1 MRRYCFQNI
10 ILKNYLFFNFRTTGY
25 AVQRF
30 IEMPTYTEVN
40 PGEDALLK
48 CRISDKRGV
57 CSWQKDNKPVGIY
70 RGKYE
75 WANENSPVGGD
86 CSLWVRAATLQL
98 DDGQWQCQVT
108 ASNYDVQDAL
118 SSPPAAL
125 AVRVPPQSPRIL
137 FNGTHVMP
145 GQNITVP
152 AGSRATVVCEARY
165 GNPPAYIE
173 WYLEKERLTAWSQT
187 NASEVERPRV
197 WAARSVLEL
206 GATRSAHGRQ
216 LACRAHHPSYP
227 SPYYR
232 DSYTML
238 DVTFVPVV
246 SIFGGDA
253 STLANLEEGSSALT
267 LECRADG
274 NPNPY
279 VWWTKNGQIIAT
291 NGPKLI
297 LAPVHRNHS
306 GIYGCQARNSLGVS
320 DSVKIEIDVK
330 YPPRVT
336 WVGPDTV
343 VEANLFSQVTLEC
356 KAEGNPTPSY
366 QWYHNPSPS
375 ARINSIQ
382 DDAYPVSSTPQL
394 HLYNVSYTQHGRY
407 TCVAINQIGLQDRTH
422 QSEAITLNVLG
433 PPVGAESGTAHAWS
447 GGESRLH
454 TTVCADPPP
463 RRAYWSWGSLR
474 LDVPS
479 TIGRYRAQE
488 PSMDGGCYRYTLLI
502 SNTGTADARVYV
514 LHVENERGG
523 STHAVSLTVH
533 ETAHVAPLIAAA
545 LVIAALLVIVL
556 CLIIRCRRRRESVEY
571 KTEDL
576 DSEKTVLPAD
586 AVYSP
591 RDTATRAAPSQ
602 VPSSGPRGQ
611 MTPTGGAMGS
621 SGAVLSSLERE
632 AKENVYAVLDP
643 HIQYEITINKH
654 GEPPKYLSLSKPITH
669 QRTHAFDP
677 KNIAANE
684 INNNEFVNKFSTFKT
699 GPPKVRRSNKSN
711 GRRNYDRNYISKT
724 NNDVEYSKDPNFGMP
739 RGFNNNVDMNAQTTR
754 HNEIRSSK
762 HSRKFETNGFRRNHD
777 YSLNRVENQRSDTK
791 RASNR
796 SWRYEEAKIKV
807 DKDDKKQSSDD
818 DNKKETI
825 ENDYKPRPGKVKE
838 IASKFNRHSMENLQ
852 PQKFKKERP
861 KPLQSYGYQAYLDHV
876 FPDAVEI

>member
-1 MRRYCFQNI
+1 MGKMSCNWIVKTMF
-10 ILKNYLFFNFRTTGY
+10 LFLAVKVD

-30 IEMPTYTEVN
+30 VELPTYTEVN

-48 CRISDKRGV
+48 CRISDKKGV

-75 WANENSPVGGD
+75 WANEDSPVGGD

-125 AVRVPPQSPRIL
+125 AVRVPPQTPRIL
-137 FNGTHVMP
+137 FNGSHVMP

-173 WYLEKERLTAWSQT
+173 WYLEKERLSAWSQT

-246 SIFGGDA
+246 SIFGADA
-253 STLANLEEGSSALT
+253 SSLASLEEGNSALT

-274 NPNPY
+274 NPSPY
-279 VWWTKNGQIIAT
+279 VWWTKDGQVIPT

-297 LAPVHRNHS
+297 RAPVTRNHS
-306 GIYGCQARNSLGVS
+306 GIYGCQARNSLGTS
-320 DSVKIEIDVK
+320 DSVKIEIDIK

-356 KAEGNPTPSY
+356 KAEGNPPPNY
-366 QWYHNPSPS
+366 QWYHNPDPS
-375 ARINSIQ
+375 IHALPE
-382 DDAYPVSSTPQL
+382 DGYPVSATPQL
-394 HLYNVSYTQHGRY
+394 LLHNVSYNQHGRY
-407 TCVAINQIGLQDRTH
+407 TCIALNQIGLEERSH

-433 PPVGAESGTAHAWS
+433 PPVGADSGTAHAWS
-447 GGESRLH
+447 GADARVQA
-454 TTVCADPPP
+454 TVCADPPP
-463 RRAYWSWGSLR
+463 RRAAWLWGSLR

-479 TIGRYRAQE
+479 HIGRYKAEE
-488 PSMDGGCYRYTLLI
+488 PASVNGCYRYTLLV
-502 SNTGTADARVYV
+502 SSTGIADARVYV
-514 LHVENERGG
+514 LHVENERGF
-523 STHAVSLTVH
+523 SSHRVSLTVH

-556 CLIIRCRRRRESVEY
+556 CLIVRCRRRRESVEY
-571 KTEDL
+571 KTDEL
-576 DSEKTVLPAD
+576 DSEKAVLPAD

-591 RDTATRAAPSQ
+591 REPRTLPSAMRGSVAGVRDSSGMLGHMAPGHGPPGQGHAPGQGHGPHGQGHGPHGKGAPTQGPLGDGARYSPAALQVRRAAL
-602 VPSSGPRGQ
+602 V
-611 MTPTGGAMGS
+611 
-621 SGAVLSSLERE
+621 
-632 AKENVYAVLDP
+632 
-643 HIQYEITINKH
+643 
-654 GEPPKYLSLSKPITH
+654 
-669 QRTHAFDP
+669 
-677 KNIAANE
+677 
-684 INNNEFVNKFSTFKT
+684 
-699 GPPKVRRSNKSN
+699 
-711 GRRNYDRNYISKT
+711 
-724 NNDVEYSKDPNFGMP
+724 
-739 RGFNNNVDMNAQTTR
+739 
-754 HNEIRSSK
+754 
-762 HSRKFETNGFRRNHD
+762 
-777 YSLNRVENQRSDTK
+777 
-791 RASNR
+791 
-796 SWRYEEAKIKV
+796 
-807 DKDDKKQSSDD
+807 
-818 DNKKETI
+818 
-825 ENDYKPRPGKVKE
+825 
-838 IASKFNRHSMENLQ
+838 LQ
-852 PQKFKKERP
+852 PP
-861 KPLQSYGYQAYLDHV
+861 TTV
-876 FPDAVEI
+876 

>member
-1 MRRYCFQNI
+1 MKMRWDF
-10 ILKNYLFFNFRTTGY
+10 LLHLFIFFVFATCVD

-48 CRISDKRGV
+48 CRISDKKGV

-137 FNGTHVMP
+137 FNGSHVMP

-152 AGSRATVVCEARY
+152 AGNRATVVCEARY

-246 SIFGGDA
+246 SIIGGDA

-267 LECRADG
+267 LECKADG
-274 NPNPY
+274 NPSPY
-279 VWWTKNGQIIAT
+279 VWWTKNGQVIAT
-291 NGPKLI
+291 NGAKLI
-297 LAPVHRNHS
+297 LAPVARNHS
-306 GIYGCQARNSLGVS
+306 GIYGCQARNSLGTS

-336 WVGPDTV
+336 WIGPDTV
-343 VEANLFSQVTLEC
+343 VEANLFSQVTLDC
-356 KAEGNPTPSY
+356 KAEGNPPPSY
-366 QWYHNPSPS
+366 TWYHTSASS
-375 ARINSIQ
+375 ARINSLQ
-382 DDAYPVSSTPQL
+382 DGSYPISMTPQL
-394 HLYNVSYTQHGRY
+394 QLHNVSYDQHGRY
-407 TCVAINQIGLQDRTH
+407 TCVATNQIGLEDRSH
-422 QSEAITLNVLG
+422 QSEAVTLNVLG
-433 PPVGAESGTAHAWS
+433 PPVGADKGAAHAWS
-447 GGESRLH
+447 GGEARVAAS
-454 TTVCADPPP
+454 VCADPPP
-463 RRAYWSWGSLR
+463 RRAAWLWGSLR
-474 LDVPS
+474 LDVPQ
-479 TIGRYRAQE
+479 TIGRYHSLE
-488 PSMDGGCYRYTLLI
+488 PATDGGCYRYTLLI
-502 SNTGTADARVYV
+502 SNTAVADARDYV
-514 LHVENERGG
+514 LHVENERGF
-523 STHAVSLTVH
+523 SSHAVSLTVH

-576 DSEKTVLPAD
+576 DSEKAALPAD
-586 AVYSP
+586 AVYTP
-591 RDTATRAAPSQ
+591 RDTIRAPITAAMGANNASVMGGGTVIGASGGIGAGGIGAGNNSGSLGARYSPGALQVRRAA
-602 VPSSGPRGQ
+602 V
-611 MTPTGGAMGS
+611 
-621 SGAVLSSLERE
+621 V
-632 AKENVYAVLDP
+632 
-643 HIQYEITINKH
+643 
-654 GEPPKYLSLSKPITH
+654 
-669 QRTHAFDP
+669 
-677 KNIAANE
+677 
-684 INNNEFVNKFSTFKT
+684 
-699 GPPKVRRSNKSN
+699 
-711 GRRNYDRNYISKT
+711 
-724 NNDVEYSKDPNFGMP
+724 
-739 RGFNNNVDMNAQTTR
+739 
-754 HNEIRSSK
+754 
-762 HSRKFETNGFRRNHD
+762 
-777 YSLNRVENQRSDTK
+777 
-791 RASNR
+791 
-796 SWRYEEAKIKV
+796 
-807 DKDDKKQSSDD
+807 
-818 DNKKETI
+818 
-825 ENDYKPRPGKVKE
+825 
-838 IASKFNRHSMENLQ
+838 LQ
-852 PQKFKKERP
+852 PP
-861 KPLQSYGYQAYLDHV
+861 TTV
-876 FPDAVEI
+876 

>member
-1 MRRYCFQNI
+1 MKMRW
-10 ILKNYLFFNFRTTGY
+10 NYLVHLFVLFVLASY
-25 AVQRF
+25 VDAVQRF

-48 CRISDKRGV
+48 CRISDKKGV

-137 FNGTHVMP
+137 FNGSHVMP

-152 AGSRATVVCEARY
+152 AGNRANVVCEVRY

-246 SIFGGDA
+246 SIVGGDP

-274 NPNPY
+274 NPSPY
-279 VWWTKNGQIIAT
+279 VWWTKNGQVIAT
-291 NGPKLI
+291 NGAKLI
-297 LAPVHRNHS
+297 LAPVTRNHS
-306 GIYGCQARNSLGVS
+306 GIYGCQARNSLGTS
-320 DSVKIEIDVK
+320 DSVKIEIDIK
-330 YPPRVT
+330 YPPRVM

-356 KAEGNPTPSY
+356 KAEGNPPPSY
-366 QWYHNPSPS
+366 TWYHNPASS
-375 ARINSIQ
+375 ARINSLQ
-382 DDAYPVSSTPQL
+382 DGAYPISTTPQL
-394 HLYNVSYTQHGRY
+394 QLHNVSYDQHGRY
-407 TCVAINQIGLQDRTH
+407 TCVATNQIGLEDRTH
-422 QSEAITLNVLG
+422 QSEAVTLNVLG
-433 PPVGAESGTAHAWS
+433 PPVGAESGAAHAWS
-447 GGESRLH
+447 GNEARVSA
-454 TTVCADPPP
+454 TVCADPPP
-463 RRAYWSWGSLR
+463 LRAAWLWGSLR

-479 TIGRYRAQE
+479 QIGRYRTLE
-488 PSMDGGCYRYTLLI
+488 PATDGGCYRYTLLI
-502 SNTGTADARVYV
+502 ANTGIADARVYV
-514 LHVENERGG
+514 LHVENVRGF
-523 STHAVSLTVH
+523 SSHAVSLTVH
-533 ETAHVAPLIAAA
+533 DECYRYTLLIANTGIADARVYVLHVENVRGFSSHAVSLTVHDARVYVLHVENVRGFSSHAVSLTVHDNFSLTETAHVAPLIAAA

-556 CLIIRCRRRRESVEY
+556 CLILRCRRRRESVEY

-576 DSEKTVLPAD
+576 DSEKAALPAD
-586 AVYSP
+586 AVYTP
-591 RDTATRAAPSQ
+591 RDTPRPLA
-602 VPSSGPRGQ
+602 SGVGGGVGGGGGSVAGI
-611 MTPTGGAMGS
+611 TGGA
-621 SGAVLSSLERE
+621 GARYSPGAL
-632 AKENVYAVLDP
+632 
-643 HIQYEITINKH
+643 Q
-654 GEPPKYLSLSKPITH
+654 
-669 QRTHAFDP
+669 
-677 KNIAANE
+677 
-684 INNNEFVNKFSTFKT
+684 
-699 GPPKVRRSNKSN
+699 VRRAA
-711 GRRNYDRNYISKT
+711 
-724 NNDVEYSKDPNFGMP
+724 V
-739 RGFNNNVDMNAQTTR
+739 V
-754 HNEIRSSK
+754 
-762 HSRKFETNGFRRNHD
+762 
-777 YSLNRVENQRSDTK
+777 
-791 RASNR
+791 
-796 SWRYEEAKIKV
+796 
-807 DKDDKKQSSDD
+807 
-818 DNKKETI
+818 
-825 ENDYKPRPGKVKE
+825 
-838 IASKFNRHSMENLQ
+838 LQ
-852 PQKFKKERP
+852 PP
-861 KPLQSYGYQAYLDHV
+861 TTV
-876 FPDAVEI
+876 

>member
-1 MRRYCFQNI
+1 
-10 ILKNYLFFNFRTTGY
+10 
-25 AVQRF
+25 
-30 IEMPTYTEVN
+30 MPTYTEVN

-70 RGKYE
+70 HGKYE

-137 FNGTHVMP
+137 FNGSHVIP

-238 DVTFVPVV
+238 DVTYAPAV
-246 SIFGGDA
+246 SIVGADA
-253 STLANLEEGSSALT
+253 SSLANLEEGSSALT

-279 VWWTKNGQIIAT
+279 VWWTRNGQVFGT

-297 LAPVHRNHS
+297 LAPVARNHS
-306 GIYGCQARNSLGVS
+306 GIYGCQARNSVGTS

-356 KAEGNPTPSY
+356 KAEGNPPPSY
-366 QWYHNPSPS
+366 QWYHDPSPS
-375 ARINSIQ
+375 ARINNLQ
-382 DDAYPVSSTPQL
+382 QEGYPISSTPQL
-394 HLYNVSYTQHGRY
+394 QLHNVSYNQHGRY
-407 TCVAINQIGLQDRTH
+407 TCVAINEIGLEERSH
-422 QSEAITLNVLG
+422 QSEAVTLNVLG
-433 PPVGAESGTAHAWS
+433 PPVGAETGAGTAHAWS
-447 GGESRLH
+447 GGEARLH
-454 TTVCADPPP
+454 ATVCADPPP
-463 RRAYWSWGSLR
+463 RKAAWLWGSLR

-479 TIGRYRAQE
+479 QIGRYRSVE
-488 PSMDGGCYRYTLLI
+488 PSADNGCYRYTLLI
-502 SNTGTADARVYV
+502 SSTGTADARVYV
-514 LHVENERGG
+514 LHVENERGF
-523 STHAVSLTVH
+523 SSHAVSLTVH
-533 ETAHVAPLIAAA
+533 DNFSLTETAHVAPLIAAA
-545 LVIAALLVIVL
+545 LVIAALLVLVF

-571 KTEDL
+571 KTDDL

-586 AVYSP
+586 AVYTPREPRGSLQPGPGRGSVAGVMGPVHVPAHTPSQAPGASAGLASRYSP
-591 RDTATRAAPSQ
+591 GALQVRRAA
-602 VPSSGPRGQ
+602 V
-611 MTPTGGAMGS
+611 
-621 SGAVLSSLERE
+621 V
-632 AKENVYAVLDP
+632 
-643 HIQYEITINKH
+643 
-654 GEPPKYLSLSKPITH
+654 
-669 QRTHAFDP
+669 
-677 KNIAANE
+677 
-684 INNNEFVNKFSTFKT
+684 
-699 GPPKVRRSNKSN
+699 
-711 GRRNYDRNYISKT
+711 
-724 NNDVEYSKDPNFGMP
+724 
-739 RGFNNNVDMNAQTTR
+739 
-754 HNEIRSSK
+754 
-762 HSRKFETNGFRRNHD
+762 
-777 YSLNRVENQRSDTK
+777 
-791 RASNR
+791 
-796 SWRYEEAKIKV
+796 
-807 DKDDKKQSSDD
+807 
-818 DNKKETI
+818 
-825 ENDYKPRPGKVKE
+825 
-838 IASKFNRHSMENLQ
+838 LQ
-852 PQKFKKERP
+852 PP
-861 KPLQSYGYQAYLDHV
+861 TTV
-876 FPDAVEI
+876 

>member
-1 MRRYCFQNI
+1 MKMRWNI
-10 ILKNYLFFNFRTTGY
+10 LVHLFILFVFATCVD

-48 CRISDKRGV
+48 CRISDKKGV

-137 FNGTHVMP
+137 FNGSHVMP

-152 AGSRATVVCEARY
+152 AGNRATVVCEARY

-246 SIFGGDA
+246 SIVGGDA

-274 NPNPY
+274 NPSPY
-279 VWWTKNGQIIAT
+279 VWWTKNGQVIAT
-291 NGPKLI
+291 NGAKLI
-297 LAPVHRNHS
+297 LAPVSRNHS
-306 GIYGCQARNSLGVS
+306 GIYGCQARNSLGTS
-320 DSVKIEIDVK
+320 DSVKIEIDIK
-330 YPPRVT
+330 YPPRVS

-356 KAEGNPTPSY
+356 KAEGNPPPSY
-366 QWYHNPSPS
+366 TWYHSPASS
-375 ARINSIQ
+375 ARINSLQ
-382 DDAYPVSSTPQL
+382 DGAYPISITPQL
-394 HLYNVSYTQHGRY
+394 QLHNVSYDQHGRY
-407 TCVAINQIGLQDRTH
+407 TCVATNQIGLEDRSH
-422 QSEAITLNVLG
+422 QSEAVTLNVLG
-433 PPVGAESGTAHAWS
+433 PPVGADTGAAHAWS
-447 GGESRLH
+447 GHEARVAA
-454 TTVCADPPP
+454 TVCADPPP
-463 RRAYWSWGSLR
+463 RRAAWLWGSLR

-479 TIGRYRAQE
+479 QIGRYRTIE
-488 PSMDGGCYRYTLLI
+488 PATDGGCYRYTLLI
-502 SNTGTADARVYV
+502 SNTGVADARVYV
-514 LHVENERGG
+514 LHVENERGF
-523 STHAVSLTVH
+523 SSHAVSLTVH
-533 ETAHVAPLIAAA
+533 DNFSLTETAHVAPLIAAA

-576 DSEKTVLPAD
+576 DSEKAALPAD
-586 AVYSP
+586 AVYTPREAPRPAMVGGAGSVAGIAGGAAAGARYSP
-591 RDTATRAAPSQ
+591 GALQVRRAA
-602 VPSSGPRGQ
+602 V
-611 MTPTGGAMGS
+611 
-621 SGAVLSSLERE
+621 V
-632 AKENVYAVLDP
+632 
-643 HIQYEITINKH
+643 
-654 GEPPKYLSLSKPITH
+654 
-669 QRTHAFDP
+669 
-677 KNIAANE
+677 
-684 INNNEFVNKFSTFKT
+684 
-699 GPPKVRRSNKSN
+699 
-711 GRRNYDRNYISKT
+711 
-724 NNDVEYSKDPNFGMP
+724 
-739 RGFNNNVDMNAQTTR
+739 
-754 HNEIRSSK
+754 
-762 HSRKFETNGFRRNHD
+762 
-777 YSLNRVENQRSDTK
+777 
-791 RASNR
+791 
-796 SWRYEEAKIKV
+796 
-807 DKDDKKQSSDD
+807 
-818 DNKKETI
+818 
-825 ENDYKPRPGKVKE
+825 
-838 IASKFNRHSMENLQ
+838 LQ
-852 PQKFKKERP
+852 PP
-861 KPLQSYGYQAYLDHV
+861 TTV
-876 FPDAVEI
+876 

>member
-1 MRRYCFQNI
+1 MRWDF
-10 ILKNYLFFNFRTTGY
+10 LLHLFIFFVFATCVD

-40 PGEDALLK
+40 PQEDALLK
-48 CRISDKRGV
+48 CRISDKKGV

-137 FNGTHVMP
+137 FNGSHVMP

-152 AGSRATVVCEARY
+152 AGNRATVVCEARY

-246 SIFGGDA
+246 SIVGGDA
-253 STLANLEEGSSALT
+253 STLASLEENSSALT
-267 LECRADG
+267 LECKADG
-274 NPNPY
+274 NPSPY
-279 VWWTKNGQIIAT
+279 VWWTKNGQVIAT
-291 NGPKLI
+291 NGAKLI
-297 LAPVHRNHS
+297 LAPVTRNHS
-306 GIYGCQARNSLGVS
+306 GIYGCQARNSLGTS

-356 KAEGNPTPSY
+356 RAEGNPAPSY
-366 QWYHNPSPS
+366 TWYHNPAAS
-375 ARINSIQ
+375 ARINSLN
-382 DDAYPVSSTPQL
+382 DGAYPISMTPQL
-394 HLYNVSYTQHGRY
+394 QLHNVSYDQHGRY
-407 TCVAINQIGLQDRTH
+407 TCVATNQIGLEDRNH
-422 QSEAITLNVLG
+422 QSEAVTLNVLG
-433 PPVGAESGTAHAWS
+433 PPVGAEKGTAHAWS
-447 GGESRLH
+447 GGEARVSA
-454 TTVCADPPP
+454 TVCADPPP
-463 RRAYWSWGSLR
+463 RRAAWLWGSLR
-474 LDVPS
+474 LDVPQ
-479 TIGRYRAQE
+479 TIGRYHSLE
-488 PSMDGGCYRYTLLI
+488 PAMDGGCYRYTLLI
-502 SNTGTADARVYV
+502 SNTVIADARDYV
-514 LHVENERGG
+514 LHVENERGF
-523 STHAVSLTVH
+523 SSHAVSLTVH
-533 ETAHVAPLIAAA
+533 DNFSLTETAHVAPLIAAA

-576 DSEKTVLPAD
+576 DSEKAALPAD
-586 AVYSP
+586 AVYTPREPVRAPITAAMGASVPTVGSGSVGARYSP
-591 RDTATRAAPSQ
+591 DALQVRRAA
-602 VPSSGPRGQ
+602 V
-611 MTPTGGAMGS
+611 
-621 SGAVLSSLERE
+621 V
-632 AKENVYAVLDP
+632 
-643 HIQYEITINKH
+643 
-654 GEPPKYLSLSKPITH
+654 
-669 QRTHAFDP
+669 
-677 KNIAANE
+677 
-684 INNNEFVNKFSTFKT
+684 
-699 GPPKVRRSNKSN
+699 
-711 GRRNYDRNYISKT
+711 
-724 NNDVEYSKDPNFGMP
+724 
-739 RGFNNNVDMNAQTTR
+739 
-754 HNEIRSSK
+754 
-762 HSRKFETNGFRRNHD
+762 
-777 YSLNRVENQRSDTK
+777 
-791 RASNR
+791 
-796 SWRYEEAKIKV
+796 
-807 DKDDKKQSSDD
+807 
-818 DNKKETI
+818 
-825 ENDYKPRPGKVKE
+825 
-838 IASKFNRHSMENLQ
+838 LQ
-852 PQKFKKERP
+852 PP
-861 KPLQSYGYQAYLDHV
+861 TTV
-876 FPDAVEI
+876 

>member
-1 MRRYCFQNI
+1 MKMFWNCV
-10 ILKNYLFFNFRTTGY
+10 KFFVFISAWTSVD

-48 CRISDKRGV
+48 CRISDKKGV

-75 WANENSPVGGD
+75 WANEDSPVGRAD

-246 SIFGGDA
+246 SIIGADA
-253 STLANLEEGSSALT
+253 STLNNLEEGSSALS

-274 NPNPY
+274 NPSPY
-279 VWWTKNGQIIAT
+279 VWWTKDGQVIAT

-297 LAPVHRNHS
+297 LAPVARNHS
-306 GIYGCQARNSLGVS
+306 GIYGCQARNSLGTS
-320 DSVKIEIDVK
+320 DSVKVEIDIK

-356 KAEGNPTPSY
+356 KAEGNPPPSY
-366 QWYHNPSPS
+366 QWYHNPSPG
-375 ARINSIQ
+375 AHINLIPE
-382 DDAYPVSSTPQL
+382 DGYPVSSTPQL
-394 HLYNVSYTQHGRY
+394 QLHNVSYAQHGRY
-407 TCVAINQIGLQDRTH
+407 TCVALNTIGLEERTH
-422 QSEAITLNVLG
+422 QSEPITLNVLG
-433 PPVGAESGTAHAWS
+433 PPVGAETGTAHGWS
-447 GGESRLH
+447 GGESKV
-454 TTVCADPPP
+454 TATVCADPPP
-463 RRAYWSWGSLR
+463 RRAAWLWGSLR
-474 LDVPS
+474 LEVPQQS
-479 TIGRYRAQE
+479 GRHRALE
-488 PSMDGGCYRYTLLI
+488 PTGANGCYRYTLVV
-502 SNTGTADARVYV
+502 SSTTMADARVYV
-514 LHVENERGG
+514 LHVENERGF
-523 STHAVSLTVH
+523 SSHAVSLTVH

-571 KTEDL
+571 KTDDL

-591 RDTATRAAPSQ
+591 RVGGGPPGGGSVAGVGPRYSPGALQVRRAA
-602 VPSSGPRGQ
+602 V
-611 MTPTGGAMGS
+611 
-621 SGAVLSSLERE
+621 V
-632 AKENVYAVLDP
+632 
-643 HIQYEITINKH
+643 
-654 GEPPKYLSLSKPITH
+654 
-669 QRTHAFDP
+669 
-677 KNIAANE
+677 
-684 INNNEFVNKFSTFKT
+684 
-699 GPPKVRRSNKSN
+699 
-711 GRRNYDRNYISKT
+711 
-724 NNDVEYSKDPNFGMP
+724 
-739 RGFNNNVDMNAQTTR
+739 
-754 HNEIRSSK
+754 
-762 HSRKFETNGFRRNHD
+762 
-777 YSLNRVENQRSDTK
+777 
-791 RASNR
+791 
-796 SWRYEEAKIKV
+796 
-807 DKDDKKQSSDD
+807 
-818 DNKKETI
+818 
-825 ENDYKPRPGKVKE
+825 
-838 IASKFNRHSMENLQ
+838 LQ
-852 PQKFKKERP
+852 PP
-861 KPLQSYGYQAYLDHV
+861 TTV
-876 FPDAVEI
+876 